1 MNMYSIFSISLT
13 LLYEET
19 AIGGVLIIKVFIKF
33 HRINRNALV
42 SESIILNKATGLRP
56 TILSKKR
63 L

>member
-1 MNMYSIFSISLT
+1 MYSIFSISLT

-33 HRINRNALV
+33 HRINRNTLV